1 VSKIDHTF
9 GAGGANWLCHHT
21 ACGFPSVTES
31 SVAPISE
38 DNGGCYDKLCIN
50 FPCVRR
56 DFRSLLRCNLG
67 ILVCGTVA
75 GSECSTLV
83 KTMPDVDVLLSQI
96 ARAYGFAA
104 AMIDTAIR
112 KRFELM
118 VAEFQRELDAIEEH
132 PVSQRDSDED

>member
-1 VSKIDHTF
+1 MAHRALDDDAVHQ
-9 GAGGANWLCHHT
+9 GAPNSLT
-21 ACGFPSVTES
+21 
-31 SVAPISE
+31 PISE
-38 DNGGCYDKLCIN
+38 DNGGCYDHKLCIN

-56 DFRSLLRCNLG
+56 DFRSPLRCNLG

-83 KTMPDVDVLLSQI
+83 KAMPDVDVLLSQI
-96 ARAYGFAA
+96 ARAKGAA

-118 VAEFQRELDAIEEH
+118 VGEFQRALDAIEQP
-132 PVSQRDSDED
+132 PVSQRDNDKN